1 VYIRESVCCSR
12 RQALPDLLNYVSVP
26 TDIDATCL
34 AAGAELVNMIKP
46 PVAGGIVTV
55 MPGRYVQYLQLF
67 QY

>member
-1 VYIRESVCCSR
+1 MYIREAVCCSR
-12 RQALPDLLNYVSVP
+12 TQGLTDLLNYVSVP

-46 PVAGGIVTV
+46 PVAGGKVTV
-55 MPGRYVQYLQLF
+55 IYVQYLQLF